1 MNTAFRESFVRDLR
15 RITDQRILARVQ
27 AVIEAVEAADSL
39 SEVSHLK
46 KLRSGGDCYRVR
58 IGDYRIGLVSR
69 GELATFVRCLH
80 RKEIYR
86 FFP

>member
-15 RITDQRILARVQ
+15 RISDQRVLTRVQ
-27 AVIEAVEAADSL
+27 AVIETVEAANSL
-39 SEVSHLK
+39 AEISNLK
-46 KLRSGGDCYRVR
+46 KLRGAGDCCRVR
-58 IGDYRIGLVSR
+58 VGDYRIGLVSR
-69 GELATFVRCLH
+69 GGLVTFVRCLH